1 MRGPLQ
7 RSEHVLPKRSVRLPR
22 NTITEPV
29 WRLTQFMQRYPIGW
43 RRFAWEPIMRQPAY
57 TRAQK
62 LRQYAAELETLADH
76 VEQSSTTIARAEML
90 IAEGERIGR
99 GVYAVFRG

>member
-1 MRGPLQ
+1 
-7 RSEHVLPKRSVRLPR
+7 
-22 NTITEPV
+22 
-29 WRLTQFMQRYPIGW
+29 
-43 RRFAWEPIMRQPAY
+43 MRQPAY

-76 VEQSSTTIARAEML
+76 VEQSSITIARAEML